1 MWRNSRDRVG
11 DTREAGIHKVLL
23 TETELASF
31 SGQSSHS
38 ARTTPRNKQE
48 KVLQKSLVCV
58 VFKNT
63 SSIQTFPAKHFT
75 EVRDPYGRVGIEGTE
90 GDDNLIGRTRVS
102 TNLDP
107 WELPE
112 NTKKVG
118 GKPPTKEH
126 TQARLGLSPPPPPCR
141 RRLTCLASVGE
152 DAPNPIEI

>member
-112 NTKKVG
+112 T
-118 GKPPTKEH
+118 KPPKSII
-126 TQARLGLSPPPPPCR
+126 RLVQGPQYICSKGLPF
-141 RRLTCLASVGE
+141 LASVGE
-152 DAPNPIEI
+152 YAPNPVEI